1 MLRGVCL
8 CSAVVFVSCS
18 PVNECPAVSDTSLAR
33 APATLAETGLFAAA
47 SPETLGDGVRA
58 YKPRFE
64 LWSDGAK
71 KRRWIRLPPGTQID
85 GSDPDAW
92 QFPVGTRLWKEF
104 AFDGRRVETRYMER
118 FDDGWLF
125 VSYAWNDDGTEATQ
139 LAQGGKTSASGSHV
153 IPAADQCFGCH
164 GGRASRVLGFSAIQL
179 AQAPEGLTT
188 RQLFDAG
195 LLTPEPPEL
204 QLPGDDTAQA
214 GLGYLHANCSH
225 CHNQTRPMPGKERC
239 WDPLNDLDFSLRA
252 NSLGSVSATA
262 AFKTISQH
270 ERQIL
275 NRLGR
280 TAAEG
285 GMPPLAKD
293 VVDTDGAARVKAFV
307 DSL

>member
-1 MLRGVCL
+1 MFRCVLAVSFFAL
-8 CSAVVFVSCS
+8 CACS
-18 PVNECPAVSDTSLAR
+18 PVDQCPAVSDASLQR
-33 APATLAETGLFAAA
+33 APSTLAETGLFEADA
-47 SPETLGDGVRA
+47 GVRA

-64 LWSDGAK
+64 LWSDGAA

-85 GSDPDAW
+85 ASDADEW
-92 QFPVGTRLWKEF
+92 QFPVGTRFWKEF
-104 AFDGRRVETRYMER
+104 AFGGRKVETRYMER

-125 VSYAWNDDGTEATQ
+125 VSYAWNDDETEATQ
-139 LAQGGKTSASGSHV
+139 LAAGGKTSASGTHV

-179 AQAPEGLTT
+179 AQPQEGMST

-195 LLTPEPPEL
+195 LISPEPPSV
-204 QLPGDDTAQA
+204 QLPGDDTAQS

-225 CHNQTRPMPGKERC
+225 CHNQTRPTAGQARC
-239 WDPLNDLDFSLRA
+239 WDPENELDFSLRVNA
-252 NSLGSVSATA
+252 LETVSGTA
-262 AFKTISQH
+262 ALKTIAQH

-275 NRLGR
+275 QKLGK
-280 TAAEG
+280 TAVQG

-293 VVDTDGAARVKAFV
+293 VVDSDGVARVKAFV